1 MADSKLDREF
11 LRTVLSL
18 AAKAEVDRL
27 LLVSDV
33 PLSAEHLRGRPLKKK
48 LVYAVTE
55 DRLAQSLR
63 RQGYVCV
70 TVPPYDYSRVEK
82 VKVALVA
89 AMTANVL
96 ADGEN
101 VLCLTGRSGAR
112 MPDTLIRLQLG
123 GEFNPQVVEALVSL
137 AMAIGHEGFEGHP
150 IGTIFV
156 LGDST
161 VVMEQ
166 SKQLTI
172 NPFQG
177 ISEAERNVLDPSI
190 REAVKNFA
198 VLDGA
203 FVIREDGVVLAA
215 GRYLQAS
222 AVSDRKDVELPLG
235 LGARHAAAAAVTVET
250 RAISISVSRSS
261 GTVRVCKNGDPVLE
275 LQQVAVLE
283 DADGAGGLGD
293 ADGDGS
299 RLHGDRRRRGVAGAQ
314 PEGQLDI
321 LAIRHRAR
329 LQIAARGEHHAVFSD
344 HERAVQHREVLH
356 RLADAGVEH
365 VALRLGDALER
376 VDGELLALLHH
387 HRRVPQHEDGPD
399 GVPLESLVADGHRQR
414 DQRLQHLGVELG
426 PEPDGID
433 GRLLLEPAPDLQ
445 PDERVRHARA
455 AAPGE
460 AQHVLAVGQHVGG
473 HGRDQ
478 GDLDL
483 LD

>member
-48 LVYAVTE
+48 LVYAVSE
-55 DRLAQSLR
+55 ERLALSLR

-112 MPDTLIRLQLG
+112 MPDTLIRLQIGRGFEEKAAIDTIGLG
-123 GEFNPQVVEALVSL
+123 AEFNPQVVEALVSL
-137 AMAIGHEGFEGHP
+137 AMAIGHEGFEGYP

-161 VVMEQ
+161 AVMEK

-172 NPFQG
+172 NPFGG
-177 ISEAERNVLDPSI
+177 ISEAERNVLDPNI
-190 REAVKNFA
+190 REALKNFA

-215 GRYLQAS
+215 GRYLQTGGA
-222 AVSDRKDVELPLG
+222 ADRKGIELPLG
-235 LGARHAAAAAVTVET
+235 LGARHAAASAVTVET
-250 RAISISVSRSS
+250 RAISISVSQSS
-261 GTVRVCKNGDPVLE
+261 GTVRVFKDGEPVLE
-275 LQQVAVLE
+275 LQQVA
-283 DADGAGGLGD
+283 
-293 ADGDGS
+293 
-299 RLHGDRRRRGVAGAQ
+299 RR
-314 PEGQLDI
+314 
-321 LAIRHRAR
+321 
-329 LQIAARGEHHAVFSD
+329 S
-344 HERAVQHREVLH
+344 
-356 RLADAGVEH
+356 
-365 VALRLGDALER
+365 
-376 VDGELLALLHH
+376 
-387 HRRVPQHEDGPD
+387 
-399 GVPLESLVADGHRQR
+399 
-414 DQRLQHLGVELG
+414 
-426 PEPDGID
+426 
-433 GRLLLEPAPDLQ
+433 
-445 PDERVRHARA
+445 
-455 AAPGE
+455 
-460 AQHVLAVGQHVGG
+460 
-473 HGRDQ
+473 
-478 GDLDL
+478 
-483 LD
+483 

>member
-33 PLSAEHLRGRPLKKK
+33 PLSAEHLRGRSLKKK
-48 LVYAVTE
+48 LVYAVSE
-55 DRLAQSLR
+55 DRLAQALR

-82 VKVALVA
+82 VKIALVA

-112 MPDTLIRLQLG
+112 MPDTLIRLQIGRGFEEKAAIDTIGLG
-123 GEFNPQVVEALVSL
+123 AEFNPQVVEALVSL

-161 VVMEQ
+161 AVMEH

-172 NPFQG
+172 NPFGG
-177 ISEAERNVLDPSI
+177 ISEAERNVLDPNI

-215 GRYLQAS
+215 GRYLQSS
-222 AVSDRKDVELPLG
+222 AASDRKGVELPLG

-250 RAISISVSRSS
+250 RAISISVSQSS
-261 GTVRVCKNGDPVLE
+261 GTVRVFKDGDPVLE
-275 LQQVAVLE
+275 LQQVA
-283 DADGAGGLGD
+283 
-293 ADGDGS
+293 
-299 RLHGDRRRRGVAGAQ
+299 RR
-314 PEGQLDI
+314 
-321 LAIRHRAR
+321 
-329 LQIAARGEHHAVFSD
+329 S
-344 HERAVQHREVLH
+344 
-356 RLADAGVEH
+356 
-365 VALRLGDALER
+365 
-376 VDGELLALLHH
+376 
-387 HRRVPQHEDGPD
+387 
-399 GVPLESLVADGHRQR
+399 
-414 DQRLQHLGVELG
+414 
-426 PEPDGID
+426 
-433 GRLLLEPAPDLQ
+433 
-445 PDERVRHARA
+445 
-455 AAPGE
+455 
-460 AQHVLAVGQHVGG
+460 
-473 HGRDQ
+473 
-478 GDLDL
+478 
-483 LD
+483 

>member
-1 MADSKLDREF
+1 MADTKLDREF

-18 AAKAEVDRL
+18 AAKPDVDHL

-33 PLSAEHLRGRPLKKK
+33 PLSPEHLRGRPLRKK

-55 DRLAQSLR
+55 ERLAQSLR

-112 MPDTLIRLQLG
+112 MPDTLIRLQIGRGFEEKAAIDTIGLG
-123 GEFNPQVVEALVSL
+123 AEFNPQVVEALVAL

-161 VVMEQ
+161 TVMEQ

-203 FVIREDGVVLAA
+203 FIIREDGVVLAA
-215 GRYLQAS
+215 GRYLQVGAS
-222 AVSDRKDVELPLG
+222 ADRKGIELPLG
-235 LGARHAAAAAVTVET
+235 LGARHAAAAAITVET
-250 RAISISVSRSS
+250 RAISISVSQSS
-261 GTVRVCKNGDPVLE
+261 GSVRVFKDGEAVLE
-275 LQQVAVLE
+275 LQQVA
-283 DADGAGGLGD
+283 
-293 ADGDGS
+293 
-299 RLHGDRRRRGVAGAQ
+299 RR
-314 PEGQLDI
+314 
-321 LAIRHRAR
+321 
-329 LQIAARGEHHAVFSD
+329 S
-344 HERAVQHREVLH
+344 
-356 RLADAGVEH
+356 
-365 VALRLGDALER
+365 
-376 VDGELLALLHH
+376 
-387 HRRVPQHEDGPD
+387 
-399 GVPLESLVADGHRQR
+399 
-414 DQRLQHLGVELG
+414 
-426 PEPDGID
+426 
-433 GRLLLEPAPDLQ
+433 
-445 PDERVRHARA
+445 
-455 AAPGE
+455 
-460 AQHVLAVGQHVGG
+460 
-473 HGRDQ
+473 
-478 GDLDL
+478 
-483 LD
+483 

>member
-55 DRLAQSLR
+55 DRLAQALR

-112 MPDTLIRLQLG
+112 MPDTLIRLQIGRGFEEKAAIDTIGLG
-123 GEFNPQVVEALVSL
+123 AEFNPQVVEALVSL

-161 VVMEQ
+161 AVMEQ

-172 NPFQG
+172 NPFGG
-177 ISEAERNVLDPSI
+177 ISEAERNVQDPSI
-190 REAVKNFA
+190 REALKNFA

-215 GRYLQAS
+215 GRYLQVGGS
-222 AVSDRKDVELPLG
+222 ADRKGVELPLG
-235 LGARHAAAAAVTVET
+235 LGARHAAAAAITVET
-250 RAISISVSRSS
+250 RAISISVSQSS
-261 GTVRVCKNGDPVLE
+261 GTVRVFKDGDPVLE
-275 LQQVAVLE
+275 LQQVA
-283 DADGAGGLGD
+283 
-293 ADGDGS
+293 
-299 RLHGDRRRRGVAGAQ
+299 RR
-314 PEGQLDI
+314 
-321 LAIRHRAR
+321 
-329 LQIAARGEHHAVFSD
+329 S
-344 HERAVQHREVLH
+344 
-356 RLADAGVEH
+356 
-365 VALRLGDALER
+365 
-376 VDGELLALLHH
+376 
-387 HRRVPQHEDGPD
+387 
-399 GVPLESLVADGHRQR
+399 
-414 DQRLQHLGVELG
+414 
-426 PEPDGID
+426 
-433 GRLLLEPAPDLQ
+433 
-445 PDERVRHARA
+445 
-455 AAPGE
+455 
-460 AQHVLAVGQHVGG
+460 
-473 HGRDQ
+473 
-478 GDLDL
+478 
-483 LD
+483 

>member
-33 PLSAEHLRGRPLKKK
+33 PLSAE
-48 LVYAVTE
+48 
-55 DRLAQSLR
+55 RLAQALR

-112 MPDTLIRLQLG
+112 MPDTLIRLQIGRGFEEKAAIDTIGLG
-123 GEFNPQVVEALVSL
+123 AEFSPQVVEALVSL

-161 VVMEQ
+161 AVMEQ

-172 NPFQG
+172 NPFGG
-177 ISEAERNVLDPSI
+177 ISEAERNVLDPNI
-190 REAVKNFA
+190 REALKNFA

-215 GRYLQAS
+215 GRYLQ
-222 AVSDRKDVELPLG
+222 VGEGKVELPLG
-235 LGARHAAAAAVTVET
+235 LGARHAAAAAMTVESN
-250 RAISISVSRSS
+250 AVAISVSQSS
-261 GTVRVCKNGDPVLE
+261 GAVRVWKGGQAVLE
-275 LQQVAVLE
+275 LQQVA
-283 DADGAGGLGD
+283 
-293 ADGDGS
+293 
-299 RLHGDRRRRGVAGAQ
+299 RR
-314 PEGQLDI
+314 
-321 LAIRHRAR
+321 
-329 LQIAARGEHHAVFSD
+329 S
-344 HERAVQHREVLH
+344 
-356 RLADAGVEH
+356 
-365 VALRLGDALER
+365 
-376 VDGELLALLHH
+376 
-387 HRRVPQHEDGPD
+387 
-399 GVPLESLVADGHRQR
+399 
-414 DQRLQHLGVELG
+414 
-426 PEPDGID
+426 
-433 GRLLLEPAPDLQ
+433 
-445 PDERVRHARA
+445 
-455 AAPGE
+455 
-460 AQHVLAVGQHVGG
+460 
-473 HGRDQ
+473 
-478 GDLDL
+478 
-483 LD
+483 

>member
-18 AAKAEVDRL
+18 AAKPEVDRL
-27 LLVSDV
+27 LLISDV

-112 MPDTLIRLQLG
+112 MPDTLIRLQIGRGFEEKAAIDTIGLG
-123 GEFNPQVVEALVSL
+123 AEFNPQVVEALVSL

-161 VVMEQ
+161 AVMEQ

-177 ISEAERNVLDPSI
+177 ISEAERNVQDPNI

-215 GRYLQAS
+215 GRYLQVGAS
-222 AVSDRKDVELPLG
+222 ADRKGIELPLG
-235 LGARHAAAAAVTVET
+235 LGARHAAAAAITVET
-250 RAISISVSRSS
+250 RAISISVSQSS
-261 GTVRVCKNGDPVLE
+261 GTVRVFKDGEPVLE
-275 LQQVAVLE
+275 LQQVA
-283 DADGAGGLGD
+283 
-293 ADGDGS
+293 
-299 RLHGDRRRRGVAGAQ
+299 RR
-314 PEGQLDI
+314 
-321 LAIRHRAR
+321 
-329 LQIAARGEHHAVFSD
+329 S
-344 HERAVQHREVLH
+344 
-356 RLADAGVEH
+356 
-365 VALRLGDALER
+365 
-376 VDGELLALLHH
+376 
-387 HRRVPQHEDGPD
+387 
-399 GVPLESLVADGHRQR
+399 
-414 DQRLQHLGVELG
+414 
-426 PEPDGID
+426 
-433 GRLLLEPAPDLQ
+433 
-445 PDERVRHARA
+445 
-455 AAPGE
+455 
-460 AQHVLAVGQHVGG
+460 
-473 HGRDQ
+473 
-478 GDLDL
+478 
-483 LD
+483 

>member
-112 MPDTLIRLQLG
+112 MPDTLIRLQIGRGFEEKAAIDTIGLG
-123 GEFNPQVVEALVSL
+123 AEFNPQVVEALVSL

-177 ISEAERNVLDPSI
+177 ISEAERNVLDPNI
-190 REAVKNFA
+190 REALKNFA

-215 GRYLQAS
+215 GRYLQVGS
-222 AVSDRKDVELPLG
+222 ASDRKGVELPLG
-235 LGARHAAAAAVTVET
+235 LGARHAAAAAITVET
-250 RAISISVSRSS
+250 RAISVSVSQSS
-261 GTVRVCKNGDPVLE
+261 GTVRVFKDGDPVLE
-275 LQQVAVLE
+275 LQQVA
-283 DADGAGGLGD
+283 
-293 ADGDGS
+293 
-299 RLHGDRRRRGVAGAQ
+299 RR
-314 PEGQLDI
+314 
-321 LAIRHRAR
+321 
-329 LQIAARGEHHAVFSD
+329 S
-344 HERAVQHREVLH
+344 
-356 RLADAGVEH
+356 
-365 VALRLGDALER
+365 
-376 VDGELLALLHH
+376 
-387 HRRVPQHEDGPD
+387 
-399 GVPLESLVADGHRQR
+399 
-414 DQRLQHLGVELG
+414 
-426 PEPDGID
+426 
-433 GRLLLEPAPDLQ
+433 
-445 PDERVRHARA
+445 
-455 AAPGE
+455 
-460 AQHVLAVGQHVGG
+460 
-473 HGRDQ
+473 
-478 GDLDL
+478 
-483 LD
+483 

>member
-33 PLSAEHLRGRPLKKK
+33 PLSAEHLRGRSLKKK
-48 LVYAVTE
+48 LVYAVSE
-55 DRLAQSLR
+55 DRLAQALR

-96 ADGEN
+96 VDGEN

-112 MPDTLIRLQLG
+112 MPDTLIRLQIGRGFEEKAAIDTIGLG
-123 GEFNPQVVEALVSL
+123 AEFNPQVVEALVSL

-177 ISEAERNVLDPSI
+177 ISEAERNVLDPNI
-190 REAVKNFA
+190 REALKNFA

-215 GRYLQAS
+215 GRYLQVGS
-222 AVSDRKDVELPLG
+222 ASDRKGVELPLG
-235 LGARHAAAAAVTVET
+235 LGARHAAAAAITVET
-250 RAISISVSRSS
+250 RAISVSVSQSS
-261 GTVRVCKNGDPVLE
+261 GTVRVFKDGDPVLE
-275 LQQVAVLE
+275 LQQVT
-283 DADGAGGLGD
+283 
-293 ADGDGS
+293 
-299 RLHGDRRRRGVAGAQ
+299 RR
-314 PEGQLDI
+314 
-321 LAIRHRAR
+321 
-329 LQIAARGEHHAVFSD
+329 S
-344 HERAVQHREVLH
+344 
-356 RLADAGVEH
+356 
-365 VALRLGDALER
+365 
-376 VDGELLALLHH
+376 
-387 HRRVPQHEDGPD
+387 
-399 GVPLESLVADGHRQR
+399 
-414 DQRLQHLGVELG
+414 
-426 PEPDGID
+426 
-433 GRLLLEPAPDLQ
+433 
-445 PDERVRHARA
+445 
-455 AAPGE
+455 
-460 AQHVLAVGQHVGG
+460 
-473 HGRDQ
+473 
-478 GDLDL
+478 
-483 LD
+483 

>member
-48 LVYAVTE
+48 LVYAVSE
-55 DRLAQSLR
+55 DRLAQALR

-112 MPDTLIRLQLG
+112 MPDTLIRLQIGRGFEEKAAIDTQGLG
-123 GEFNPQVVEALVSL
+123 DEFSPQVVEALVSL

-156 LGDST
+156 LGEST
-161 VVMEQ
+161 TVMEH

-177 ISEAERNVLDPSI
+177 ISEAERNVLDPKI
-190 REAVKNFA
+190 REAIKNFA

-215 GRYLQAS
+215 GRYLQ
-222 AVSDRKDVELPLG
+222 VGEGKVELPLG
-235 LGARHAAAAAVTVET
+235 LGARHAASAAITVET
-250 RAISISVSRSS
+250 NAVAISVSQSS
-261 GTVRVCKNGDPVLE
+261 GTVRVWK
-275 LQQVAVLE
+275 
-283 DADGAGGLGD
+283 
-293 ADGDGS
+293 
-299 RLHGDRRRRGVAGAQ
+299 
-314 PEGQLDI
+314 
-321 LAIRHRAR
+321 
-329 LQIAARGEHHAVFSD
+329 
-344 HERAVQHREVLH
+344 
-356 RLADAGVEH
+356 
-365 VALRLGDALER
+365 
-376 VDGELLALLHH
+376 
-387 HRRVPQHEDGPD
+387 
-399 GVPLESLVADGHRQR
+399 
-414 DQRLQHLGVELG
+414 
-426 PEPDGID
+426 
-433 GRLLLEPAPDLQ
+433 
-445 PDERVRHARA
+445 
-455 AAPGE
+455 
-460 AQHVLAVGQHVGG
+460 
-473 HGRDQ
+473 
-478 GDLDL
+478 
-483 LD
+483 